1 MIKFNKY
8 NVTNGT
14 DKAKI
19 SYGLDNRTDRRSCV
33 TLYAKDYDDSLGRIF
48 PDEYINNTDMMTDYF
63 EKSRVVLF
71 DDHPLYAAARA
82 QAEAVENAWHA
93 KMEARRVVRRAAFGT
108 PAF

>member
-19 SYGLDNRTDRRSCV
+19 SYSLDNRTDGRNCV
-33 TLYAKDYDDSLGRIF
+33 TLYAKDYDRSLGRIF
-48 PDEYINNTDMMTDYF
+48 SDEYINNSDSMTDYF
-63 EKSRVVLF
+63 EHGRVVLF
-71 DDHPLYAAARA
+71 QDHPLYAAARA
-82 QAEAVENAWHA
+82 QAEAVEKAWSI
-93 KMEARRVVRRAAFGT
+93 KMEARREVRRSVFGT

>member
-19 SYGLDNRTDRRSCV
+19 SYSLDNRGDKRSCV
-33 TLYAKDYDDSLGRIF
+33 TIYAKDYDRALGRIF
-48 PDEYINNTDMMTDYF
+48 PDEYTNNSDMMTDYF
-63 EKSRVVLF
+63 EKGRVVFF

-82 QAEAVENAWHA
+82 QAEAVQNAWIA
-93 KMEARRVVRRAAFGT
+93 KMEARRVIRRAIFGV
-108 PAF
+108 PAL